1 MRKCA
6 AAAFGGAALVAALAV
21 PGVAAH
27 AAPPST
33 NPAQSFGIAAAEL
46 AEQDNS
52 FITQAAQVN
61 LAEITIGKL
70 ALQKAT
76 TPQVRSLAQETLA
89 DHQNAQSKLEQLAGQ
104 KGVTL
109 PSSPNAGQ
117 QNIGKQLESASG
129 AMFDTTYL
137 QAQISGHQEAST
149 QTRAEIDSGRDADVQ
164 AYAKDFLPTVLKH
177 LSHAQADAKALGIA
191 PKGANTG
198 SGGLVERAQSHA
210 ADLGLVAGGLAISV
224 GAGVVLLRRRRQLG

>member
-1 MRKCA
+1 M
-6 AAAFGGAALVAALAV
+6 VAALAV

-27 AAPPST
+27 AASPSIDS
-33 NPAQSFGIAAAEL
+33 AQSSGKAAAAL

-52 FITQAAQVN
+52 FMTQAAQVN

-76 TPQVRSLAQETLA
+76 TPQVRSLAQETLN
-89 DHQNAQSKLEQLAGQ
+89 DHQNAQGKLEQLAGQ

-109 PSSPNAGQ
+109 PSSPNAEQ

-149 QTRAEIDSGRDADVQ
+149 QTRAEITSGRDPDVQ
-164 AYAKDFLPTVLKH
+164 AYAKDFLPAVLKH
-177 LSHAQADAKALGIA
+177 LSHAEAAAKALGVA

-198 SGGLVERAQSHA
+198 SGGLVERAQSHEV
-210 ADLGLVAGGLAISV
+210 DLGLVASGLAMAV
-224 GAGVVLLRRRRQLG
+224 GAGVVLLRRRRRFG